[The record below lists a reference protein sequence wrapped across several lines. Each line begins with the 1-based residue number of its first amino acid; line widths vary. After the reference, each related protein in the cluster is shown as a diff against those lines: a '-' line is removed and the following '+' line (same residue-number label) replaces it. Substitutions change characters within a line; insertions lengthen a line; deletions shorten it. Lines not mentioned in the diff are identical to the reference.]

1 MNLQA
6 RVHRRLHKHRSSGS
20 GHVGMGPEYSPAD
33 GSPPSPSIT
42 AAVADMPPPVPASR
56 ERLLSYL
63 QADEAAPEPWSPRA
77 SDWPGLQAAARSL
90 MLDGEPLRLGVRAG
104 ALPERVRWFRRLLA
118 LWPVI
123 ERERWLV
130 DQLAAAQRHP
140 LAASPLHDEL
150 DPRLF
155 DTLLGPERRL
165 RLQALWLAMVAPG
178 AVSLDAER
186 RERES
191 SEARVLMRGWLERP
205 ERA

>member
-20 GHVGMGPEYSPAD
+20 GHVGLDREYPCVE
-33 GSPPSPSIT
+33 GSSPSPSIT
-42 AAVADMPPPVPASR
+42 AAVAEAPPPVPVSR

-63 QADEAAPEPWSPRA
+63 QADEAVPEPWSPRA

-90 MLDGEPLRLGVRAG
+90 MQDGEPLRLGVRAG
-104 ALPERVRWFRRLLA
+104 ALPERVRWFLRLLA
-118 LWPVI
+118 LWPVA

-191 SEARVLMRGWLERP
+191 SEARLLMQGWLERP

>member
-1 MNLQA
+1 MSLQA

-20 GHVGMGPEYSPAD
+20 GHAGLGREYPPAE
-33 GSPPSPSIT
+33 GSPPSPSIPAT
-42 AAVADMPPPVPASR
+42 VAEMPPPVPVSR

-90 MLDGEPLRLGVRAG
+90 MHDGEPLRLGVRAG
-104 ALPERVRWFRRLLA
+104 ALPERVRWFHRLLA
-118 LWPVI
+118 LWPVAD
-123 ERERWLV
+123 RERWLV

-155 DTLLGPERRL
+155 DTLLGPDRRL

-191 SEARVLMRGWLERP
+191 GEARALMQGWLERP

>member
-1 MNLQA
+1 VTRDQ
-6 RVHRRLHKHRSSGS
+6 
-20 GHVGMGPEYSPAD
+20 
-33 GSPPSPSIT
+33 
-42 AAVADMPPPVPASR
+42 
-56 ERLLSYL
+56 LLSYL

-90 MLDGEPLRLGVRAG
+90 MQDGEPLRLGVRAG

-118 LWPVI
+118 LWPVA
-123 ERERWLV
+123 ERELWLV

-191 SEARVLMRGWLERP
+191 GEARALMQGWLDRP